1 MKILF
6 TCLLMFLSCFVHAK
20 VLDKIIAVVDDQT
33 ISHLDVLRIKDTL
46 RARNEISPQIFRT
59 TSLNEKEIMNL
70 LINKKLIREKLNALG
85 YVIADDQVE
94 SQIKSTEDRLGLNR
108 EALLNFLK
116 SNGLEFEEY
125 FEVTRE
131 SIEYNIF
138 LSRVISPMISVTE
151 QEIKNEFYKMNSSNS
166 TLGHRFDLVDFFID
180 KGVLKP
186 NEMSQL
192 PRALKGLQRGESL
205 KGNLGKFEAS
215 NINNINEDGLA
226 KEIKGQL
233 EKINVGDFSA
243 PITIG
248 NKIHVFFVKHKELV
262 DSDKFLKQKDSLRQ
276 KIYTES
282 EKQVTEMWF
291 QRESLKHFIKYF

>member
-6 TCLLMFLSCFVHAK
+6 ASLLLILSYFAQAK
-20 VLDKIIAVVDDQT
+20 ILDKIMAVVDDQT
-33 ISHLDVLRIKDTL
+33 ISLLDVSRIKETL
-46 RARNEISPQIFRT
+46 RARNEISPQIFHK
-59 TSLNEKEIMNL
+59 TSLTEKEIMDI
-70 LINKKLIREKLNALG
+70 LIYKKLIREKLNTLG

-94 SQIKSTEDRLGLNR
+94 SQIKATEERLGLNR

-116 SNGLEFEEY
+116 TNGLEFEEY

-138 LSRVISPMISVTE
+138 LSRVIAPMISVTE
-151 QEIKNEFYKMNSSNS
+151 QEIKNEFYKMNASNS
-166 TLGHRFDLVDFFID
+166 TLGHRFDLVDFYIN
-180 KGVLKP
+180 KGILKA
-186 NEMSQL
+186 NEISQL
-192 PRALKGLQRGESL
+192 PGALKGLQKGDSL
-205 KGNLGKFEAS
+205 KGNFGKFEAS

-233 EKINVGDFSA
+233 EKLKVGDFSA
-243 PITIG
+243 PIVMG

-262 DSDKFLKQKDSLRQ
+262 DSEKFLKQKEILRQ
-276 KIYTES
+276 KIYAES
-282 EKQVTEMWF
+282 EKQMTDMWF